1 MREPN
6 KRKTAW
12 LVTDDPAV
20 ETAAR
25 KVAARMG
32 DELRQAKTNVDAM
45 CAVFDAWP
53 GESFMIVD
61 LDGHTGGRCLLNTA
75 GGRLPVI
82 AICKKNKPWLASML
96 KHRLIGATLTK
107 PVSPAALTEAFDRI
121 RHFHEGHAH
130 FAFKTT
136 PDELVS

>member
-12 LVTDDPAV
+12 LVTEDPAV

-53 GESFMIVD
+53 GEAFIVVD
-61 LDGHTGGRCLLNTA
+61 LDGHSGRRCLLNTA
-75 GGRLPVI
+75 VGRMPVI

-96 KHRLIGATLTK
+96 KHRRIGATLTK
-107 PVSPAALTEAFDRI
+107 PVSPTALMEAFDSV
-121 RHFHEGHAH
+121 RHFHEGYARLTYRT
-130 FAFKTT
+130 AS
-136 PDELVS
+136 DELAS